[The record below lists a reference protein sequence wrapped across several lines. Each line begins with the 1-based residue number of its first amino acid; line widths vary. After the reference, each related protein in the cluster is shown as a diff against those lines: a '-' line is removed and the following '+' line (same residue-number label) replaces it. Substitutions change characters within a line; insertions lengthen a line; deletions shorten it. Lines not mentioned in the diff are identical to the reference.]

1 MSGWYNGLEA
11 VFGNMYAK
19 GEMEGLNKVFGY
31 YETLISVVAVTLY
44 SATAVLIVPF
54 VKIYTMGV
62 TDTNYVIPE
71 FAIMAVLAEMVYTL
85 RTPYHYL
92 SNAANRFKETRT
104 AAYGEAVINIL
115 LSIALVFKFGII
127 GVAAATLVATAFRSV
142 FYAVYISKHILH
154 RRMSSYIKR
163 NVLNGLAF
171 AAIFMAGSRS
181 VSLVGTEN
189 FLKWIICGLFV
200 FVISLTISIVIN
212 MIFYREDILA
222 ILNRTMV
229 GRAIISGIHL

>member
-1 MSGWYNGLEA
+1 
-11 VFGNMYAK
+11 
-19 GEMEGLNKVFGY
+19 MEGLNKVFGY

>member
-1 MSGWYNGLEA
+1 M
-11 VFGNMYAK
+11 
-19 GEMEGLNKVFGY
+19 
-31 YETLISVVAVTLY
+31 
-44 SATAVLIVPF
+44 
-54 VKIYTMGV
+54 
-62 TDTNYVIPE
+62 
-71 FAIMAVLAEMVYTL
+71 
-85 RTPYHYL
+85 
-92 SNAANRFKETRT
+92 
-104 AAYGEAVINIL
+104 GEAVINIL